1 MPGETA
7 IANKNPYHCMA
18 REFTQKDIEI
28 FNKLAPELQGN
39 ITSPQGHQYLFIL
52 RPISH
57 RLAQSSEDFKE
68 RVLRLADEELE
79 YLVDLA
85 LKAQED
91 IRGLDDDMYAFIEVI
106 NERVP
111 HRLTALK
118 DFLGIMG

>member
-1 MPGETA
+1 MP
-7 IANKNPYHCMA
+7 IKNPYHCMA

-39 ITSPQGHQYLFIL
+39 ITSPQGHQYLFLL
-52 RPISH
+52 RPVSH
-57 RLAQSSEDFKE
+57 RLARSEEDFKE
-68 RVLRLADEELE
+68 RVLRLTDDELE

-91 IRGLDDDMYAFIEVI
+91 IRGLDDDMYAFFEVI
-106 NERVP
+106 DERVP
-111 HRLTALK
+111 HRLPALK